1 MIFDRTIQ
9 DVENAKVIKERLGKG
24 GQITSDDVL
33 VLERGT
39 LTINTLNRIENKQ
52 HELSQL
58 LNAEGYY
65 NVAISTKTWS
75 YNDYFSASE
84 FQRILDNLN
93 VLRENYY
100 TYANTPPT
108 PLPIY
113 HFENINDIEKILVD
127 IEAIIDD
134 MRPRY
139 RRCGT
144 FNCGEVI

>member
-1 MIFDRTIQ
+1 MIVDRTLQ
-9 DVENAKVIKERLGKG
+9 DVENAKIIREKLGKG
-24 GQITSDDVL
+24 EQITSGDVL
-33 VLERGT
+33 TLERGT
-39 LTINTLNRIENKQ
+39 LTINTLNRIERKQ
-52 HELSQL
+52 LELSQF
-58 LNAEGYY
+58 LNSEGYY
-65 NVAISTKTWS
+65 NVVVQTKTWT
-75 YNDYFSASE
+75 YADYFSLSD
-84 FQRILDNLN
+84 FHRIINNLN
-93 VLRENYY
+93 ILRENYY
-100 TYANTPPT
+100 TYSNTPKT